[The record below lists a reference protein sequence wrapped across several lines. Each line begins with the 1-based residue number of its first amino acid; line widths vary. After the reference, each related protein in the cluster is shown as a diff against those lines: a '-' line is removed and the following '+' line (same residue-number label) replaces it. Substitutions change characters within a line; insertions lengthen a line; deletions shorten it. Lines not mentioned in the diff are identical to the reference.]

1 MDPLE
6 SEIAAAVQAEASKLP
21 ADPTAPKGI
30 NVKLGDNTLAFT
42 DEADLNSRL
51 GNYFTQQHNE
61 LATTKAELERQ
72 RGEFEAFRQSQS
84 QQVAKPSEGATLNE
98 KDEFLRNFAT
108 AFVDDPVRGFDM
120 AFEKSQYGQQLKQLN
135 ETTQA
140 VKNAQVG
147 KAFTDSHPDYFAT
160 NENGTALINIMKH
173 YNLPFNEN
181 SLHLAYVEGLR
192 GGMVKARDND
202 EQPNYASGMQQ
213 RNNSMP
219 TIRRTTETASPTF
232 LADVENLSAEQ
243 IAAVIHKLENKS

>member
-6 SEIAAAVQAEASKLP
+6 QEIAAAVQAEAAKLP
-21 ADPTAPKGI
+21 TDPTAPKGI
-30 NVKLGDNTLAFT
+30 NVKLGENTLAFT

-72 RGEFEAFRQSQS
+72 RSEFEAFRQSQP
-84 QQVAKPSEGATLNE
+84 QQVARPAEGSTVNE

-108 AFVDDPVRGFDM
+108 AFVDDPVKGFEM
-120 AFEKSQYGQQLKQLN
+120 AFERSKYATEHKQLA

-147 KAFTDSHPDYFAT
+147 KAFTDSHPDYYAT
-160 NENGTALINIMKH
+160 NENGTALVQIMKH

-192 GGMVKARDND
+192 GGMIKPND
-202 EQPNYASGMQQ
+202 AADTQSMNFAPQSRRA
-213 RNNSMP
+213 MP
-219 TIRRTTETASPTF
+219 TVGRTTETASPEF
-232 LADVENLSAEQ
+232 LNDVERMSAEQ
-243 IAAVIHKLENKS
+243 IAAVIHRLENKA